1 MTNLMGFLDY
11 LEKTGDILASLTES
25 GLSLESY
32 NELYTSDVTF
42 RSKVDSA
49 IVEYNIKSSAKLRAL
64 AATKFQ
70 DLLENGQ
77 TLKKVKRRSIYDGD
91 GTLLRTEVQSESL
104 DMGTPEW
111 VIKEVLKRDPVE
123 DALITLA
130 NEGLLPK
137 DKVRQVMGA
146 LSDCQ
151 SDIRAILG
159 ETADKGEDLTV
170 NAIIEAQANILGIS
184 PDKLRNKVD

>member
-1 MTNLMGFLDY
+1 MGFLDY